1 MILTEFLVDSRMGT
15 KIILLLCTIICAWC
29 VTLPWGGDELE
40 VLQRLLEKASIS
52 VNTTEHDVQM
62 WVYDLSM
69 VSQVLH
75 DGSLGLGESYMEGK
89 WEVNDLMK
97 LYKNLRANQ
106 AEMLRHIKSS

>member
-1 MILTEFLVDSRMGT
+1 
-15 KIILLLCTIICAWC
+15 
-29 VTLPWGGDELE
+29 
-40 VLQRLLEKASIS
+40 
-52 VNTTEHDVQM
+52 
-62 WVYDLSM
+62 M